1 MLVDFALSTGS
12 GCFFIFKEC
21 FDMAKELPKVYEPQQ
36 VEKEIYKMWEDGHYF
51 RPQKGKDAKPFTIV
65 MPPPNVT
72 GQLHMGHAMDATLQD
87 TLIRFKRMQGYNALW
102 LPGVDHAGIATQ
114 IKVEEEL
121 RKKEGLSR
129 YDLGREKFLE
139 RVWDWKHQYGN
150 RIVEQQKKL
159 GASCDWDRARF
170 TMDEGC
176 SKAVREVF
184 VSLYEK
190 GLIYKGSR
198 IINWCPNCVTA
209 LSDAEVEYV
218 DKPGHLWHIRYPF
231 ADGSGEVVVATTRP
245 ETMLGDTGVCVNPND
260 ERYKAIVGKTVI
272 LPLVNKEIPVVAD
285 DYAEMEFGTGCV
297 KMTPAHDPND
307 FEVGLRH
314 NLEVIRVLDD
324 NGVVNS
330 YGGKYEGLDRY
341 EARKQIVK
349 DLDEQGYL
357 VKIDDHA
364 HNVGT
369 CYRCHNDVEPIIS
382 AQWFVKMKP
391 LAEEAIRVVK
401 EGETKFVPDRF
412 SKTYLNWME
421 NVRDWCISRQLWW
434 GHQIPAWTCAECGH
448 ITVSREDA
456 CKCEKCG
463 STNIERD
470 PDVLDTW
477 FSSALW
483 PFETLG
489 WPEKTEDLEYFYPTD
504 VLVTG
509 YDIIFFWVARMI
521 FSGCEHTGKTP
532 FHTVL
537 IHGLVRDDKGR
548 KMSKS
553 LGNGI
558 DPLEI
563 IEKYGCDALRMNMV
577 TGNSPGNDMRFYVE
591 RCEAMRNFANK
602 LWNASRYVLMNL
614 GEDAQNKL
622 PEFSKLTI
630 ADKWV
635 LSKLN
640 SLIADVTENLEKY
653 EMGIAVQKVY
663 DFLWDTYCDWYI
675 ELTKARLYSDDATQ
689 KQTALQVLVYVLD
702 QTLRLL
708 HPFMPFITEQIWQSI
723 PHEGD
728 ALIVAKWPQFCEAL
742 KFQEEEAQMESVM
755 NAIRA
760 IRNRRADMNVPP
772 SKKAALYI
780 LTSKPQVFTE
790 GEGFIQRLAYADQ
803 VTMLTSEPENI
814 DGMVC
819 CTTADAKLYIP
830 MGQLV
835 DVSKE
840 LERIDK
846 ELEKARKNLA
856 GILGKLNNE
865 NFTARAPEAVV
876 AAEREKAEKAQAL
889 IAQLEQS
896 EEALKKFA

>member
-1 MLVDFALSTGS
+1 MAKALS
-12 GCFFIFKEC
+12 
-21 FDMAKELPKVYEPQQ
+21 KVYEPKE
-36 VEKEIYKMWEDGHYF
+36 VEGRIYAMWEQGGYF
-51 RPQKGKDAKPFTIV
+51 RARPGIGKKPFTIV

-87 TLIRFKRMQGYNALW
+87 ILIRFKRMQGYEALW
-102 LPGVDHAGIATQ
+102 VPGVDHAGIATQ

-121 RKKEGLSR
+121 RKENLTR

-139 RVWDWKHQYGN
+139 RVWDWKRKFGN

-198 IINWCPNCVTA
+198 IINWCPHCVTA

-218 DKPGHLWHIRYPF
+218 DKPGHLWHIRYPL

-245 ETMLGDTGVCVNPND
+245 ETMLGDTGVCVNPED
-260 ERYKAIVGKTVI
+260 SRYAGLVGKKVI
-272 LPLVNKEIPVVAD
+272 LPLVNREIPVVAD
-285 DYAEMEFGTGCV
+285 GYAEMEFGTGCV

-324 NGVVNS
+324 NGKVNEN
-330 YGGKYEGLDRY
+330 GGKYQGLDRY
-341 EARKQIVK
+341 AARKAIVA
-349 DLDEQGYL
+349 DLEAQGYL
-357 VKIDDHA
+357 VKVEDYN

-369 CYRCHNDVEPIIS
+369 CYRCHSDVEPIIS

-391 LAEEAIRVVK
+391 LAQEAIRVVK
-401 EGETKFVPDRF
+401 EGQTKFVPDRF

-434 GHQIPAWTCAECGH
+434 GHQIPAWTCQHCGH
-448 ITVSREDA
+448 ITVSRQNPTA
-456 CKCEKCG
+456 CEQCG
-463 STNIERD
+463 SPDIQRD

-489 WPEKTEDLEYFYPTD
+489 WPDKTPELDYFYPTD

-521 FSGCEHTGKTP
+521 FSGCAHTGQPP

-558 DPLEI
+558 DPLDMI
-563 IEKYGCDALRMNMV
+563 DRYGCDALRMNMI
-577 TGNSPGNDMRFYVE
+577 TGNSPGNDMRFYVD

-602 LWNASRYVLMNL
+602 LWNASRYVLMNVPE
-614 GEDAQNKL
+614 GMQSGL
-622 PEFSKLTI
+622 PDTLEI
-630 ADKWV
+630 ADKWI

-640 SLIADVTENLEKY
+640 TLIAQVTDNLERY
-653 EMGIAVQKVY
+653 ELGIAVQKVY
-663 DFLWDTYCDWYI
+663 DFFWDDYCDWYI
-675 ELTKARLYSDDATQ
+675 ELTKARLYGEEAQS
-689 KQTALQVLVYVLD
+689 KQTAIQVLVYVLD

-708 HPFMPFITEQIWQSI
+708 HPFIPFITEEIWQSI
-723 PHEGD
+723 PHQGQ
-728 ALIVAKWPQFCEAL
+728 ALIVAPWPKADAAL
-742 KFQEEEAQMESVM
+742 AFPQEETQMEAVTQ
-755 NAIRA
+755 AIRA
-760 IRNRRADMNVPP
+760 VRARRAEMNVPP
-772 SKKAALYI
+772 SKKATLYVV
-780 LTSKPQVFTE
+780 TEKTAVFTQ
-790 GEGFIQRLAYADQ
+790 GIPFIQRLAYAGEVVVSSAD
-803 VTMLTSEPENI
+803 P
-814 DGMVC
+814 DGAGDMVSAV
-819 CTTADAKLYIP
+819 TADARLYIP
-830 MGQLV
+830 LDQLV
-835 DVSKE
+835 DVAGE
-840 LERIDK
+840 LTRVNR
-846 ELEKARKNLA
+846 ELEKAEKNLA
-856 GILGKLNNE
+856 ATEGKLANE
-865 NFTARAPEAVV
+865 KFTARAPEAVV
-876 AAEREKAEKAQAL
+876 NAEREKAEKFRAL
-889 IAQLEQS
+889 IAQLTDSKQKLEKLQQ
-896 EEALKKFA
+896 

>member
-1 MLVDFALSTGS
+1 
-12 GCFFIFKEC
+12 
-21 FDMAKELPKVYEPQQ
+21 MARELPKVYEPQQ
-36 VEKEIYKMWEDGHYF
+36 VESMIYKMWEESGHF
-51 RPQKGKDAKPFTIV
+51 KPQGKEGAKPFTIV

-87 TLIRFKRMQGYNALW
+87 TLIRFKRMQGYDALW
-102 LPGVDHAGIATQ
+102 VPGVDHAGIATQ

-121 RKKEGLSR
+121 RVKEGLTR

-139 RVWDWKHQYGN
+139 RVWDWKHKYGN

-176 SKAVREVF
+176 SNAVREVF

-218 DKPGHLWHIRYPF
+218 DKPGHLWHIRYPLT
-231 ADGSGEVVVATTRP
+231 DGSGEVVVATTRP

-260 ERYKAIVGKTVI
+260 ERYKDIVGKTVI
-272 LPLVNKEIPVVAD
+272 LPLVNKEIPIVAD

-324 NGVVNS
+324 NGKVNEL
-330 YGGKYEGLDRY
+330 GGKYEGMDRY
-341 EARKQIVK
+341 DARKQIVA
-349 DLDEQGYL
+349 DLEAGGYL
-357 VKIDDHA
+357 VKIEDHA

-369 CYRCHNDVEPIIS
+369 CYRCHKDVEPIIS

-391 LAEEAIRVVK
+391 LAEEAIRSVN
-401 EGETKFVPDRF
+401 EGETKFVPERF
-412 SKTYLNWME
+412 TKNYMNWM
-421 NVRDWCISRQLWW
+421 NNIRDWCISRQLWW
-434 GHQIPAWTCAECGH
+434 GHQIPVWYCEECGH
-448 ITVSREDA
+448 MTCSREDA
-456 CKCEKCG
+456 TCCEKCG
-463 STNIERD
+463 STKIERD

-489 WPEKTEDLEYFYPTD
+489 WPDLDAEDLKKYYPTD

-509 YDIIFFWVARMI
+509 YDIITFWVSRMI
-521 FSGCEHTGKTP
+521 VSGLEHMHQAP

-537 IHGLVRDDKGR
+537 IHGLVRDNQGR

-558 DPLEI
+558 DPLEMI
-563 IEKYGCDALRMNMV
+563 DKYGCDALRMNMV
-577 TGNSPGNDMRFYVE
+577 TSNSPGNDMRFYVE

-614 GEDAQNKL
+614 GEDAKNEL
-622 PEFSKLTI
+622 PEAEKLEI

-640 SLIADVTENLEKY
+640 TLIVEVTENLEKY
-653 EMGIAVQKVY
+653 ELGVAVQKVY
-663 DFLWDTYCDWYI
+663 DFIWDTYCDWYI
-675 ELTKARLYSDDATQ
+675 ELTKARLYSEDSDR

-702 QTLRLL
+702 QILRLL
-708 HPFMPFITEQIWQSI
+708 HPFMPFITEEIWQSI

-728 ALIVAKWPQFCEAL
+728 ALIVAQWPEANDAL
-742 KFQEEEAQMESVM
+742 AFKAECDMMESVM
-755 NAIRA
+755 AAIRA
-760 IRNRRADMNVPP
+760 IRNRRAEMNVPP
-772 SKKAALYI
+772 SKKAALYV
-780 LTSKPQVFTE
+780 LTAKPQVFHE
-790 GEGFIQRLAYADQ
+790 GEGFLQRLAYAESVALLDA
-803 VTMLTSEPENI
+803 EPANL
-814 DGMVC
+814 DGMVTI
-819 CTTADAKLYIP
+819 TTADAKLYIP

-835 DVSKE
+835 DVAKE
-840 LERIDK
+840 LERISK

-856 GILGKLNNE
+856 GLEAKLSNQ
-865 NFTARAPEAVV
+865 NFVSRAPEAVV
-876 AAEREKAEKAQAL
+876 NAEREKAQKARDL
-889 IAQLEQS
+889 IASLEQS
-896 EEALKKFA
+896 EAAMKKI